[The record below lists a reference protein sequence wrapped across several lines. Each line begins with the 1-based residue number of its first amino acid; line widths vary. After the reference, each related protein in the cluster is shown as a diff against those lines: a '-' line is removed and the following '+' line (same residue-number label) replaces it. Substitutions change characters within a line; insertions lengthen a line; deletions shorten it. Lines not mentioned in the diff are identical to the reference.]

1 MENVYQKTILITGGT
16 GFIGKQL
23 CAILA
28 KAQAQVFVLTRQPRP
43 CSDNITY
50 IRSITDIGDIAVDII
65 INLAGEPIAQRWT
78 HAVKEK
84 LKSSRIDI
92 TKALIKHIETS
103 PIKPSLLI
111 SASAIGYYGTNEPT
125 AFSENSL
132 PTAQN
137 NFSQQ
142 LCASW
147 ENEAL
152 KAHQYG
158 VRTVLLRIG
167 AVLAKD
173 GGMLAKLLIPFKLGL
188 GGPIGHGHQWLSWI
202 DRDDLIRLILHI
214 IATPQLAGPINATA
228 PHPVTNEDF
237 SKSLAHTL
245 GRPCLIRTPATVLR
259 FIFGQMADEIMIEG
273 QKVLPE
279 KALTS
284 GFSFLYPNIHTSLE
298 KIIKHG

>member
-1 MENVYQKTILITGGT
+1 MENLYKKTILVTGGT
-16 GFIGKQL
+16 GFIGKPL

-28 KAQAQVFVLTRQPRP
+28 KEQAQIFVLTRKLRP

-50 IRSITDIGDIAVDII
+50 ISSIADIGDKAVDII

-92 TKALIKHIETS
+92 TKELIKYIETS

-111 SASAIGYYGTNEPT
+111 SASAIGYYGTNEQT
-125 AFSENSL
+125 AFSEDTL

-152 KAHQYG
+152 NAQQYG

-173 GGMLAKLLIPFKLGL
+173 GGMLGKLLMPFKLGL

-214 IATPQLAGPINATA
+214 INTPHLMGPINATT
-228 PHPVTNEDF
+228 PHPVSNEIF
-237 SKSLAHTL
+237 STRLAQAL
-245 GRPCLIRTPATVLR
+245 RRPCFIRTPALVLR

-279 KALTS
+279 KALAS
-284 GFSFLYPNIHTSLE
+284 GYSFLYPHIHTSLE